1 MAAAAALAE
10 GGGRNGLR
18 PINLST
24 DLASLAEL
32 LEICFNDTMDEA
44 GRATIR
50 ELRALSRAG
59 SLATWLN
66 RFDRLLGGLQQG
78 FVWMDDGRLIG
89 NTTVTPANYPRSMGR
104 GSIIANVAVHP
115 DYRRQ
120 GLARI
125 LVEASLDLIRSQGN
139 RFAVLQVDADNDG
152 AQRLY
157 EGLDFRAE
165 RTFTRWQRSS
175 HQRTPNRL
183 LIMPPMSLR
192 QSHEWRAEYEL
203 AELVRPNRR
212 GGMGWLR
219 PIHPALF
226 RISPLKSFFYGF
238 TGRSEETMIIYR
250 NPNTR
255 ERDGILGSAR
265 LHMVFGGAD
274 RLDLLVHPFEQGKLE
289 DPLINYM
296 LRRLEGRRRSLI
308 IEHPT
313 DDESASTVFR
323 KYLFEPRHTV
333 INMRLDFS

>member
-1 MAAAAALAE
+1 MAAAAALTESA
-10 GGGRNGLR
+10 GRNGMR

-32 LEICFNDTMDEA
+32 LEICFGGTMDEA

-59 SLATWLN
+59 SLATWIN

-78 FVWMDDGRLIG
+78 FVWLDDGRLIG

-104 GSIIANVAVHP
+104 GALIANVAVHP
-115 DYRRQ
+115 DYRRR
-120 GLARI
+120 GLARM
-125 LVEASLDLIRSQGN
+125 LMEASLDLLRAQGN

-152 AQRLY
+152 AQHLY
-157 EGLDFRAE
+157 EGLGFRAE

-183 LIMPPMSLR
+183 LRMPPMSLR
-192 QSHEWRAEYEL
+192 QAHEWRAEYDL
-203 AELVRPNRR
+203 AEVVRPNKR

-219 PIHPALF
+219 PTHPSLF
-226 RISPLKSFFYGF
+226 RMPPLKAFLYGF
-238 TGRSEETMIIYR
+238 MGRTDESMIIYR
-250 NPNTR
+250 NPEQR
-255 ERDGILGSAR
+255 ERDGIIGAAR
-265 LHMVFGGAD
+265 LQMVFGGAD

-296 LRRLEGRRRSLI
+296 LRRLEGRRRSLV
-308 IEHPT
+308 IEHPA
-313 DDESASTVFR
+313 DDDTATAVFH
-323 KYLFEPRHTV
+323 KYNFEPRHTTV
-333 INMRLDFS
+333 NMRLDFM